1 MFDGQPSP
9 PDLIRETAKQKKPHP
24 GWANLIPAKKGEV
37 RNPRGRP
44 KKDLDLA
51 ALAQKHAEK
60 AVETLA
66 KCLVSDEATWP
77 AKVSAASELLDRGFG
92 KAPQHGTMHHE
103 VGFSKQFEDFIRELT
118 GKPAVK
124 VIEAE
129 EISSESPETPGR
141 HSACEAE

>member
-9 PDLIRETAKQKKPHP
+9 PDLIKETAKQKKPHP

-66 KCLVSDEATWP
+66 KCLTDTTATWP

-92 KAPQHGTMHHE
+92 KAPQHGSINVE
-103 VGFSKQFEDFIRELT
+103 LGFSKQFEDFIRELT
-118 GKPAVK
+118 QKTTPKTIEHENDVSDGV
-124 VIEAE
+124 VIPLEPRREA
-129 EISSESPETPGR
+129 
-141 HSACEAE
+141 AE